1 MAACLKTTQSRTNA
15 SIVDAAQAVFLRQG
29 YENASMDAIAQ
40 QANVSK
46 ATVYAHFAG
55 KEALFVAVMQHLRE
69 IYQERLASIVNLDAD
84 GFASRLK
91 LGLNAMLDFLMQAN
105 TLQMFR
111 IVIAETGRFPAIA
124 LNDFRSGRETSERL
138 LTEIF
143 AKGVEDGE
151 IRPLD
156 CRQAASLAMTMLRG
170 GLLWDKLVDASVRV
184 DEQGM
189 RDAVDVVIAT
199 VTKLHS
205 RAE

>member
-15 SIVDAAQAVFLRQG
+15 SIVEAAQAVFLRQG

-69 IYQERLASIVNLDAD
+69 IYQERLASIVDLDAD

-151 IRPLD
+151 IKPLD
-156 CRQAASLAMTMLRG
+156 CRQAASLTMTMLRG

-189 RDAVDVVIAT
+189 RDAVDVVLAT